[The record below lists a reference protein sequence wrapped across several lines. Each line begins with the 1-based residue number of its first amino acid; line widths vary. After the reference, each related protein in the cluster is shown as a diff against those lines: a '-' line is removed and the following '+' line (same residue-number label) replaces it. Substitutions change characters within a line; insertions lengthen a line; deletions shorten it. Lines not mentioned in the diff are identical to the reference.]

1 MLARKKWKK
10 FCDSYDTAPIPHT
23 CHLRGLQQRNIIPT
37 VNDILTQVMERQSV
51 SRPYSDKFVA
61 GSSDYD
67 LFANKNVDWMSEG
80 PFTRVFYVLAVLV
93 LWSMVH
99 ISRAFSPQ
107 DCWTVVNIVHGVVSF
122 LLTNDQKLI
131 HNNKIFFFCI
141 IYCDTDYLR
150 DVTLGERMS

>member
-1 MLARKKWKK
+1 
-10 FCDSYDTAPIPHT
+10 
-23 CHLRGLQQRNIIPT
+23 
-37 VNDILTQVMERQSV
+37 MERQSV

-122 LLTNDQKLI
+122 FLTNYQKLI

-141 IYCDTDYLR
+141 INYDTDYVR
-150 DVTLGERMS
+150 DVTLGKRMS